1 MSEERLAGME
11 AKMDQLTNL
20 VNVTLEAVN
29 TVMANIPTPE
39 RGRPPPYRGRGRG
52 RGILGAGRGQPHH
65 EEELNSDSEESM
77 MEEGNYLARD
87 KDVKVEIPDFHG
99 SLNPEDLLDWLR
111 SVERVFEFK
120 NYDDKKAFKVAILK
134 LKGYASL
141 WYENM
146 KHQRIRDGK
155 EPVRSWLKLKKKL
168 KEKFIAKD
176 YTQDIF
182 IKLTQLKQEQFI
194 EGLDPKIAS
203 KVRMQQ
209 VWSFDEAVNLALRIE
224 KLGKIKP
231 ATPKFPTRT
240 TFKPYTGVKIT
251 EVPKLV
257 TQPTV
262 DKGKAPMYPKPN
274 PPLSRDKIKCFQCQ
288 GFGHFKKDCP
298 SNRALTAMEIE
309 EWEREGLVEYEE
321 EETLVPIG
329 METERETDQGQVVAH
344 PDTGHNLVLWRVM
357 HSQPAP
363 LEADQRSMIFRSR
376 CTVQGRVCNLII
388 DGGSCTN
395 VASTIM
401 VSKLSLPTQEHP
413 NPYKLRWLSKG
424 SEVRVDKQC
433 IVPFSIGKVYK
444 DEVLCDV
451 VPMDACHLL
460 LGRPWEFDRNTTHQG
475 KENVYV
481 FKHNG
486 KRVTLTPLPP
496 NQWGYGSPNMP
507 EEVNGVLFLS
517 EAAMIKELRQE
528 QPVLFLLSRETN
540 TEWNKD
546 VPAEVQPLIKKYK
559 EVFPAELP
567 SGLPPLRGIEHHI
580 DLVPGSVLPNR
591 PAYRCDPTTTKELQH
606 QIEELMTKGFVRESL
621 SPCAVPALLVP
632 KKDGSWRMCTDS
644 RAINNITV
652 KYRFPIPRLDD
663 MLDELSGA
671 QVFSKIDLRQGY
683 HQKLYGKL
691 EKCTFMVNEVAFLG
705 YIISGRGISVDQEK
719 IQAMQTW
726 PVPQTI
732 TEVRGFHGLAS
743 FYRRFI
749 KNFSSIV
756 APITECMRKGDFQW
770 TETAQQSFEKIK
782 KLMCEAPILKLP
794 DFEQLFEVECDASGV
809 GIGAVLIQGQRPVA
823 YFSEKL
829 NGAKL
834 KYSTYDKEFY
844 AIIRALTHWS
854 HYLKPKPFV
863 LHSDHEAL
871 KYINGQHKLSHR
883 HAKWVEFLQAFN
895 FSSKYKE
902 GKQNV
907 VADALSR
914 RHSLLTVMSN
924 KSVQLNLKNTLN
936 PLKILVFCSEVV
948 LISK

>member
-1 MSEERLAGME
+1 ME
-11 AKMDQLTNL
+11 AKMDHLANL

-65 EEELNSDSEESM
+65 RNEEELNSDSEESM

-99 SLNPEDLLDWLR
+99 SLNPEDLLDWFR

-120 NYDDKKAFKVAILK
+120 NYDDRKAFKVAILK
-134 LKGYASL
+134 LKSYASL
-141 WYENM
+141 WYESM

-182 IKLTQLKQEQFI
+182 IMLTQLRQEQLTVEAYLRSFEQLTLQCEVTEKPEQKIARFI
-194 EGLDPKIAS
+194 EGLDPKIAG

-224 KLGKIKP
+224 KLGKVKP

-251 EVPKLV
+251 EVPKPT

-262 DKGKAPMYPKPN
+262 DKGKAPLYPRTN
-274 PPLSRDKIKCFQCQ
+274 PPLSRDKVKCFQCQ
-288 GFGHFKKDCP
+288 GFGHFKKDYP

-321 EETLVPIG
+321 EETLVPA
-329 METERETDQGQVVAH
+329 EVEVERETDQGQVVAH

-363 LEADQRSMIFRSR
+363 LEVDQRSMIFRSR

-388 DGGSCTN
+388 DGGSCTI

-413 NPYKLRWLSKG
+413 NPYKLRWLRKG
-424 SEVRVDKQC
+424 SEVKVDKQC
-433 IVPFSIGKVYK
+433 IVPFSIG
-444 DEVLCDV
+444 
-451 VPMDACHLL
+451 
-460 LGRPWEFDRNTTHQG
+460 
-475 KENVYV
+475 
-481 FKHNG
+481 
-486 KRVTLTPLPP
+486 
-496 NQWGYGSPNMP
+496 
-507 EEVNGVLFLS
+507 
-517 EAAMIKELRQE
+517 
-528 QPVLFLLSRETN
+528 
-540 TEWNKD
+540 
-546 VPAEVQPLIKKYK
+546 
-559 EVFPAELP
+559 
-567 SGLPPLRGIEHHI
+567 
-580 DLVPGSVLPNR
+580 
-591 PAYRCDPTTTKELQH
+591 
-606 QIEELMTKGFVRESL
+606 
-621 SPCAVPALLVP
+621 
-632 KKDGSWRMCTDS
+632 
-644 RAINNITV
+644 
-652 KYRFPIPRLDD
+652 
-663 MLDELSGA
+663 
-671 QVFSKIDLRQGY
+671 
-683 HQKLYGKL
+683 
-691 EKCTFMVNEVAFLG
+691 
-705 YIISGRGISVDQEK
+705 
-719 IQAMQTW
+719 
-726 PVPQTI
+726 
-732 TEVRGFHGLAS
+732 
-743 FYRRFI
+743 
-749 KNFSSIV
+749 
-756 APITECMRKGDFQW
+756 
-770 TETAQQSFEKIK
+770 
-782 KLMCEAPILKLP
+782 KLP
-794 DFEQLFEVECDASGV
+794 DFEQLFEVECDVSGV

-823 YFSEKL
+823 YFSKKL

-914 RHSLLTVMSN
+914 RHSLLTVISN
-924 KSVQLNLKNTLN
+924 KVLGFEFMKEMYKED
-936 PLKILVFCSEVV
+936 PDFSEEWVV
-948 LISK
+948 LTKGGSTQSKKYMLQEGFLFHGNRLCVPRGSYRDLLIREVHSGGLGGHFGVQKTL

>member
-65 EEELNSDSEESM
+65 QNEEELNSDSEESM

-111 SVERVFEFK
+111 SIERVFEFK
-120 NYDDKKAFKVAILK
+120 NYDDRKAFKVAILK

-176 YTQDIF
+176 YTRDIF
-182 IKLTQLKQEQFI
+182 IKSTQLRQERLIVEAYLRSFEQLTLQCEVTEKPEQKIARFI
-194 EGLDPKIAS
+194 EGLDPKIAG

-224 KLGKIKP
+224 KLGK
-231 ATPKFPTRT
+231 
-240 TFKPYTGVKIT
+240 
-251 EVPKLV
+251 
-257 TQPTV
+257 
-262 DKGKAPMYPKPN
+262 
-274 PPLSRDKIKCFQCQ
+274 

-321 EETLVPIG
+321 EETLVPTG

-496 NQWGYGSPNMP
+496 NQRGYGSPNMP

-644 RAINNITV
+644 RAINNITSQSQSEHV
-652 KYRFPIPRLDD
+652 LHLEVIF
-663 MLDELSGA
+663 
-671 QVFSKIDLRQGY
+671 KILRE
-683 HQKLYGKL
+683 QKLYGKL

-756 APITECMRKGDFQW
+756 APITECMRKG
-770 TETAQQSFEKIK
+770 TSNG
-782 KLMCEAPILKLP
+782 LKL
-794 DFEQLFEVECDASGV
+794 
-809 GIGAVLIQGQRPVA
+809 
-823 YFSEKL
+823 
-829 NGAKL
+829 
-834 KYSTYDKEFY
+834 
-844 AIIRALTHWS
+844 
-854 HYLKPKPFV
+854 
-863 LHSDHEAL
+863 
-871 KYINGQHKLSHR
+871 LSSPLR
-883 HAKWVEFLQAFN
+883 R
-895 FSSKYKE
+895 SK
-902 GKQNV
+902 
-907 VADALSR
+907 S
-914 RHSLLTVMSN
+914 
-924 KSVQLNLKNTLN
+924 
-936 PLKILVFCSEVV
+936 
-948 LISK
+948 

>member
-1 MSEERLAGME
+1 
-11 AKMDQLTNL
+11 
-20 VNVTLEAVN
+20 
-29 TVMANIPTPE
+29 
-39 RGRPPPYRGRGRG
+39 
-52 RGILGAGRGQPHH
+52 
-65 EEELNSDSEESM
+65 

-120 NYDDKKAFKVAILK
+120 NYDDRKAFKVAILK

-155 EPVRSWLKLKKKL
+155 EPVRSWLKLRKKL

-182 IKLTQLKQEQFI
+182 IKLTQLKQEQLTVEAYLRSFEQLTLQCEVTEKPEQKIARFI
-194 EGLDPKIAS
+194 EGLDPKIAG
-203 KVRMQQ
+203 KLRMQQ
-209 VWSFDEAVNLALRIE
+209 VWSFDEAINLALRIE
-224 KLGKIKP
+224 KLGKVKP

-240 TFKPYTGVKIT
+240 TFKPYTGVKMT
-251 EVPKLV
+251 E
-257 TQPTV
+257 
-262 DKGKAPMYPKPN
+262 
-274 PPLSRDKIKCFQCQ
+274 

-321 EETLVPIG
+321 EETLVPTE

-496 NQWGYGSPNMP
+496 NQRGYGSPNMP

-517 EAAMIKELRQE
+517 EAAMVKELRQE

-559 EVFPAELP
+559 EVFPTELP

-671 QVFSKIDLRQGY
+671 RIFSKIDLRQGY
-683 HQKLYGKL
+683 HQVRIREGDEWKTAFKTKHGLYEWLVMPFGLSNAPSTFMRLMIKEQKLYGKL
-691 EKCTFMVNEVAFLG
+691 EKCTFMVNEVAFG
-705 YIISGRGISVDQEK
+705 YIISGRGISLIGEDSK
-719 IQAMQTW
+719 GYAN
-726 PVPQTI
+726 
-732 TEVRGFHGLAS
+732 LAS
-743 FYRRFI
+743 PTNNHR
-749 KNFSSIV
+749 S
-756 APITECMRKGDFQW
+756 KGVPW
-770 TETAQQSFEKIK
+770 
-782 KLMCEAPILKLP
+782 P
-794 DFEQLFEVECDASGV
+794 
-809 GIGAVLIQGQRPVA
+809 GI
-823 YFSEKL
+823 
-829 NGAKL
+829 
-834 KYSTYDKEFY
+834 
-844 AIIRALTHWS
+844 
-854 HYLKPKPFV
+854 
-863 LHSDHEAL
+863 
-871 KYINGQHKLSHR
+871 
-883 HAKWVEFLQAFN
+883 FLQ
-895 FSSKYKE
+895 K
-902 GKQNV
+902 V
-907 VADALSR
+907 
-914 RHSLLTVMSN
+914 H
-924 KSVQLNLKNTLN
+924 
-936 PLKILVFCSEVV
+936 
-948 LISK
+948 

>member
-120 NYDDKKAFKVAILK
+120 NYDDRKAFKVAILK

-182 IKLTQLKQEQFI
+182 IKLTQLRQEQLTVEAYLRSFEQLTLQCEVTEKPEQKIARFI
-194 EGLDPKIAS
+194 EGLDPKIAG

-224 KLGKIKP
+224 KLGKVKP

-251 EVPKLV
+251 EVPKPA

-262 DKGKAPMYPKPN
+262 DKGKAPMYPRTN
-274 PPLSRDKIKCFQCQ
+274 PPLSRDKVKCFQCQ

-298 SNRALTAMEIE
+298 SDRALTAMEIE

-321 EETLVPIG
+321 EETLVPAE
-329 METERETDQGQVVAH
+329 MEVERETDQGQVVAH

-388 DGGSCTN
+388 DGGNCTN

-496 NQWGYGSPNMP
+496 NQRGYGSPNMP

-671 QVFSKIDLRQGY
+671 QIFSKIDLRQGY
-683 HQKLYGKL
+683 HQFAVVYFDDILIYSRSPSEHVLHLEVIFKILREQKLYGKL
-691 EKCTFMVNEVAFLG
+691 EKCTFMVNEVAFLDILYREEG
-705 YIISGRGISVDQEK
+705 FQLIGEDS
-719 IQAMQTW
+719 AMQTW
-726 PVPQTI
+726 PPHKQSRSKGI
-732 TEVRGFHGLAS
+732 S
-743 FYRRFI
+743 WP
-749 KNFSSIV
+749 SIFL
-756 APITECMRKGDFQW
+756 RK
-770 TETAQQSFEKIK
+770 I
-782 KLMCEAPILKLP
+782 
-794 DFEQLFEVECDASGV
+794 
-809 GIGAVLIQGQRPVA
+809 
-823 YFSEKL
+823 
-829 NGAKL
+829 
-834 KYSTYDKEFY
+834 
-844 AIIRALTHWS
+844 H
-854 HYLKPKPFV
+854 
-863 LHSDHEAL
+863 
-871 KYINGQHKLSHR
+871 
-883 HAKWVEFLQAFN
+883 
-895 FSSKYKE
+895 
-902 GKQNV
+902 
-907 VADALSR
+907 
-914 RHSLLTVMSN
+914 
-924 KSVQLNLKNTLN
+924 
-936 PLKILVFCSEVV
+936 
-948 LISK
+948 